1 MLGVI
6 GFLLTIAI
14 IVVIHEWGH
23 YIVARLAGVKILA
36 FSFGFG
42 RVLWKKTDKRGCEWR
57 FSMWPLGGYVKMLD
71 IAEKPGLD
79 AEGLRF
85 SAADWANSFDKK
97 SVWRRFAVVLAGPAM
112 NLILAAVIYAALAM
126 AGTYEPS
133 TKLGDPMPGTQ
144 AESVGVMA
152 GDTVTAVA
160 GNAVRSRNDLR
171 FELVGWMGEKSVPVT
186 LADSSDGVSDQRT
199 VTFDL
204 SEFRGETQQ
213 DPLDYLGLTQ
223 AVKGIVVASVLPG
236 SAAEAAGLARGDLVQ
251 TVNGDKVTT
260 AQGLITVIRANLGKS
275 VTLAVKRADG
285 TEADI
290 AVEVRPETVD
300 GRIVGRIGASLAAAT
315 DYVFTREGPAGA
327 AVVGVRRVWDTIRVT
342 AKSLY
347 GMMTGEV
354 SVKSLSGPVTI
365 GDLAGQTLSYGVIP
379 YLLFLAMISISIG
392 VLNLLPVPV
401 LDGGHLAFYLYE
413 MATGR
418 RPSERV
424 LEWGQKAGL
433 VLLLA
438 LMAVALSND
447 MMRVFGLN

>member
-57 FSMWPLGGYVKMLD
+57 VSMWPLGGYVKMLD
-71 IAEKPGLD
+71 VVEKPSLI
-79 AEGLRF
+79 AEGLHF

-97 SVWRRFAVVLAGPAM
+97 SVWKRFAVVFAGPAM
-112 NLILAAVIYAALAM
+112 NLILAVVIYAAIAM
-126 AGTYEPS
+126 MGTYEPS
-133 TKLGDPMPGTQ
+133 TRLGDPLPGTQ
-144 AESVGVMA
+144 AEAVGVMA
-152 GDTVTAVA
+152 GDKVTSVA
-160 GNAVRSRNDLR
+160 GKDVRSRNDLR
-171 FELVGWMGEKSVPVT
+171 FELVGSMGEKTVPVT
-186 LADSSDGVSDQRT
+186 LADDADDKRT

-204 SEFRGETQQ
+204 SDFRGETQQ
-213 DPLDYLGLTQ
+213 DPLEYLGLTQ
-223 AVKGIVVASVLPG
+223 AVKGIVVASVIPG
-236 SAAEAAGLARGDLVQ
+236 SAAEAAGLMRGDLVE
-251 TVNGDKVTT
+251 TVNGEKVTT
-260 AQGLITVIRANLGKS
+260 AQGLITVIRAHLGKT
-275 VTLAVKRADG
+275 VTLAVKRQDG
-285 TEADI
+285 TQKDI
-290 AVEVRPETVD
+290 EVEVRPETVD
-300 GRIVGRIGASLAAAT
+300 GRIVGRIGASLGAVS
-315 DYVFTREGPAGA
+315 DYVFNREGPLGA
-327 AVVGVRRVWDTIRVT
+327 LASGVSRTWDTIRVT

-347 GMMTGEV
+347 GMIRGEV

-392 VLNLLPVPV
+392 ILNLLPVPI

-418 RPSERV
+418 KPSDRV
-424 LEWGQKAGL
+424 IEWGQKAGL